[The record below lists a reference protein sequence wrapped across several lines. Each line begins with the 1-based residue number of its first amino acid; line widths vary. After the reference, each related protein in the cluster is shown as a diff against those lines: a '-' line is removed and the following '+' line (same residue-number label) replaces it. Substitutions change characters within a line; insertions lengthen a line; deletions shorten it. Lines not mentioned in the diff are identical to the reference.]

1 MSLSLRTGQKTQMK
15 QQMALRLQT
24 IQIMNLLQLPTQK
37 LQEHLLQALK
47 RNPAL
52 MVVAPGSNAAE
63 ETQAQVANAG
73 EISSDTVAQSL
84 PLDYMGGPS
93 EAPRD
98 DAYQYMTASQIEDFN
113 ERRTEAMQNVA
124 ERTESLQDSLLE
136 QVRLESSDD
145 ETQAMAERLII
156 EHITPRGFL
165 EKPLK
170 DLVSPEELPLA
181 ERALRLIQKLEPTG
195 VGAENEQ
202 QSLLLQLA
210 WLKKWGDSGLTP
222 TDFAQLELLIS
233 RYYDRWM
240 KNRLPDVS
248 LRTGIPIARLYE
260 LREKLERHFTTDP
273 GQAFRQTERPARPD
287 LFCVRLEDGSYQVVL
302 DSRVLPQIQLNED
315 YAKAKRQKGLSK
327 EEKDQIAQNINEAKM
342 LINALDVRQTT
353 LKQIAQAAVNHQTD
367 FLEHGEDAQ
376 KPLKMRDIA
385 DELGLALSTVSRAV
399 AGKWIQTPRGMFM
412 LRRFF
417 SAGVGDVSRN
427 AIKAQIRRLIDEEDK
442 THPLSDAKIAEMLGG
457 IVSRSGVKKYRLEMG
472 IPSSRGRKIWK

>member
-37 LQEHLLQALK
+37 LQAHVLNAL
-47 RNPAL
+47 RSNPAL
-52 MVVAPGSNAAE
+52 TVVAGPETPVEIQTQGSNE
-63 ETQAQVANAG
+63 GKTTNVTQG
-73 EISSDTVAQSL
+73 TSQSPASMGQ
-84 PLDYMGGPS
+84 PL
-93 EAPRD
+93 EALRD
-98 DAYQYMTASQIEDFN
+98 DSYQYMTSNQIEAFN

-124 ERTESLQDSLLE
+124 ERTVSLQDSLLD
-136 QVRLESSDD
+136 QVRLESPDD
-145 ETQAMAERLII
+145 ETQAMAERII
-156 EHITPRGFL
+156 VEHIDSRGFL

-170 DLVSPEELPLA
+170 ELFSEEELPLA
-181 ERALRLIQKLEPTG
+181 ERALQLIQKLEPTG
-195 VGAENEQ
+195 VGAENEP

-210 WLKKWGDSGLTP
+210 WLKKWGESGLTP

-248 LRTGIPIARLYE
+248 LRTGIPIPRLYE
-260 LREKLERHFTTDP
+260 LRKKLVQNLTTDP
-273 GQAFRQTERPARPD
+273 GQAFRQTDRPARPD
-287 LFCVRLEDGSYQVVL
+287 LFCTRLDDGTYQVVL
-302 DSRVLPQIQLNED
+302 DSNVLPQIQLNAD
-315 YAKAKRQKGLSK
+315 YAKTKRQKGLSK

-342 LINALDVRQTT
+342 LISALDVRQTT
-353 LKQIAQAAVNHQTD
+353 LKRIAQAIVDHQTD
-367 FLEHGEDAQ
+367 FLEHGENAQ
-376 KPLKMRDIA
+376 KPLKMRDLA

-417 SAGVGDVSRN
+417 SAGVGSVSRN